1 MLSIVVR
8 FHPTGLTREQY
19 DQSVRRLEDAGLWPD
34 PDGLQMHVLFG
45 SDGDLRVSEIWDSPQ
60 QLQAFGDQLMPILTD
75 IGIQFSGEPDVFE
88 VHNLVTT

>member
-8 FHPTGLTREQY
+8 FHPTGLTRAQY
-19 DQSVRRLEDAGLWPD
+19 DESVRRLEDAGLWPD

-45 SDGDLRVSEIWDSPQ
+45 SDGDLRVSEIWDSPEK
-60 QLQAFGDQLMPILTD
+60 LQTFGDQLMPILTD
-75 IGIQFSGEPDVFE
+75 IGIGFSGEPDVFE